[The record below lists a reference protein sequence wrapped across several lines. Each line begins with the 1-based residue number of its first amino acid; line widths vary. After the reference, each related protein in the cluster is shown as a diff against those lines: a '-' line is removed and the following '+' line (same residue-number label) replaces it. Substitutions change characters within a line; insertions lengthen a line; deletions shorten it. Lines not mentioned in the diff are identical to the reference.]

1 METGGVT
8 TGVASR
14 PGYDGRS
21 DADGPSVVIYTD
33 AAGTERVH
41 PTSTLAEAIALTES
55 LYNDYSVSEARVFL
69 LREIEIDLKVVERVV
84 IQPETQQV
92 A

>member
-1 METGGVT
+1 M
-8 TGVASR
+8 
-14 PGYDGRS
+14 
-21 DADGPSVVIYTD
+21 VIYSD

-41 PTSTLAEAIALTES
+41 PTSTLQEAIALTES
-55 LYNDYSVSEARVFL
+55 LYNEYSIAGARVFL

-84 IQPETQQV
+84 LQPEAQHV